1 MIGRR
6 TMAALAM
13 ACLLPPVASS
23 AQRGAI
29 YGTVTVLHAGMAG
42 VVVYLIPSA
51 SSGARVVTPLT
62 AEIDQ
67 KDLRFVPRVVA
78 VTPGSKV
85 VFSND
90 DRVMHNVFHP
100 WQRGIGFDLG
110 TFPPGERRSFTFG
123 REGAYLILCHVH
135 PEMIGYVVVV
145 ASPYRAVSDDRGQ
158 FRLNGVPPGVYLLRT
173 WHSRW
178 RTQQERV
185 TVAVDGAVRIAL
197 SLRDGNAGEP
207 TTSP

>member
-1 MIGRR
+1 MMGQR
-6 TMAALAM
+6 TMAALALVW
-13 ACLLPPVASS
+13 LLPPVAAN

-29 YGTVTVLHAGMAG
+29 YGTVTVLNAGIAG

-51 SSGARVVTPLT
+51 SSGVRVVMPLT
-62 AEIDQ
+62 AEMDQ

-78 VTPGSKV
+78 VTPGSEV

-90 DRVMHNVFHP
+90 DRVMHNVLHP
-100 WQRGIGFDLG
+100 WQRGDGFDLG

-123 REGAYLILCHVH
+123 KEGAYMILCREH

-145 ASPYRAVSDDRGQ
+145 ASPYRAVSDDRGR
-158 FRLNGVPPGVYLLRT
+158 FRLNGVPPGAYRLRT
-173 WHSRW
+173 WHSRL
-178 RTQQERV
+178 RTQEERV

-197 SLRDGNAGEP
+197 SLRHGNAGEP
-207 TTSP
+207 TTNP